1 MYRAISILT
10 MLKTVETSQFFDRST
25 IINFR
30 SKWPAGTLFLSVL
43 LCSVTGSVLAQ
54 QSSGKSELS
63 RPSLEAGTQQ
73 LVTLV
78 KKAIKQS
85 GGDLER
91 SNANWV
97 FAFSTGH
104 YKSDPLG
111 AQAAREIATQ
121 FVNRVAVTGDS
132 VTARAWEL
140 APWSERDSSLLTLKL
155 GSDLIADK
163 ARVSA
168 LWPTSSAV
176 GSAGGHDT
184 ERAAASF
191 TQEFQ
196 NDAGSVLIL
205 LTNTAASVGAPGE
218 KLLGQNAPEYQ
229 EALTRWN
236 RVAGTQDGASLDL
249 PYVVKAPSGDVQGQ
263 LQAVVFVP
271 KTFTAAA
278 LSQSRT
284 ALLGSQQNAAAP
296 AAGPRLNP
304 LPFIILLV
312 LIALGF
318 VVWRLLGGKGS
329 GGGSATLR
337 VGDQSFALRDLPQG
351 RPFCVIAGPGYQSE
365 SQTPVV
371 PVPGLPAESVAELS
385 RQGREIKVRGT
396 SETIRLSSV
405 GGKVVAGDTVTLR
418 LKPDQPD
425 QPLEFSGEVRSSSG
439 VPREVNKTVNVAY
452 TLGDA

>member
-1 MYRAISILT
+1 
-10 MLKTVETSQFFDRST
+10 MLALFFS
-25 IINFR
+25 
-30 SKWPAGTLFLSVL
+30 SLS
-43 LCSVTGSVLAQ
+43 SSVLAQ
-54 QSSGKSELS
+54 QPSGKSELS

-73 LVTLV
+73 LISLV
-78 KKAIKQS
+78 EKAVKQS

-91 SNANWV
+91 SNASWI

-121 FVNRVAVTGDS
+121 FVNKVAVTGDS

-140 APWSERDSSLLTLKL
+140 TPWSERDPSLLTLKL
-155 GSDLIADK
+155 GNDLTADK

-168 LWPTSSAV
+168 LWPTSPAV

-184 ERAAASF
+184 ERAAADF

-205 LTNTAASVGAPGE
+205 LTNTAASVGATGE

-229 EALTRWN
+229 ETLTRWN

-249 PYVVKAPSGDVQGQ
+249 PYVVKAPSGDVQSQ

-278 LSQSRT
+278 LGQSRT
-284 ALLGSQQNAAAP
+284 ALLGSQSTNQSTAAAP
-296 AAGPRLNP
+296 SAGSSFNP
-304 LPFIILLV
+304 LPIILLLV
-312 LIALGF
+312 LIGLGIA
-318 VVWRLLGGKGS
+318 VWRLLGGKD

-337 VGDQSFALRDLPQG
+337 VGDQTFALRDLPQN

-365 SQTPVV
+365 NQTPMVLV
-371 PVPGLPAESVAELS
+371 QGLPAESVAELS
-385 RQGREIKVRGT
+385 RQGREVRVRST

-405 GGKVVAGDTVTLR
+405 SGKVVAGDTATLR
-418 LKPDQPD
+418 PRPEEPDY
-425 QPLEFSGEVRSSSG
+425 PLEFSGEVRSSSG

-452 TLGDA
+452 SLGEA